1 MMTANRI
8 FCVVPANEQFGASTV
23 PLLAPA
29 LEGGGACDQRA
40 VMGAFCL
47 VWFTL
52 ITTGQANEAWS
63 TRPKHSGSCLNSTS
77 SFLALAPQRTHRV
90 ATVYQHCDISCHF
103 RIKTRRA
110 DDIRTRLVC
119 EVSLLFVAESAV
131 TSRRQLTCWMIVCF

>member
-8 FCVVPANEQFGASTV
+8 FCVVPTNEQFGASTV

-63 TRPKHSGSCLNSTS
+63 TRPKHSGSCLNSASLLLPNAPTVLLLFTS
-77 SFLALAPQRTHRV
+77 IVTFPV
-90 ATVYQHCDISCHF
+90 ISE
-103 RIKTRRA
+103 TRRDGQTTLERDLFA
-110 DDIRTRLVC
+110 KYRC
-119 EVSLLFVAESAV
+119 CLLPRV
-131 TSRRQLTCWMIVCF
+131 QLPVDAS